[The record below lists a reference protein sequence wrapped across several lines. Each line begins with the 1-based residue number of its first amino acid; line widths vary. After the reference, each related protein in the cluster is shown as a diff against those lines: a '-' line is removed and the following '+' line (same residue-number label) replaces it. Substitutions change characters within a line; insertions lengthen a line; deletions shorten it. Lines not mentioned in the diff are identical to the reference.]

1 MDYFYEQFQSKDYK
15 RFEEKIKLL
24 EKIIIALGI
33 ISIIFLQIPLF
44 ILNILIFIGIKV
56 LRVKLIVE
64 YEYEL
69 TAYELSINKISN
81 KSRRKEIISFNIK
94 NIISIKEASDN
105 FNEKFINAR
114 LKDVKI
120 KDKIIKVKLGNQPI
134 NIKLALDDDLINI
147 IKRVNPI
154 AFY

>member
-1 MDYFYEQFQSKDYK
+1 MDYFYEQFQTKDYK
-15 RFEEKIKLL
+15 RFEGKIKLL

-44 ILNILIFIGIKV
+44 ILNILIFVGIKV